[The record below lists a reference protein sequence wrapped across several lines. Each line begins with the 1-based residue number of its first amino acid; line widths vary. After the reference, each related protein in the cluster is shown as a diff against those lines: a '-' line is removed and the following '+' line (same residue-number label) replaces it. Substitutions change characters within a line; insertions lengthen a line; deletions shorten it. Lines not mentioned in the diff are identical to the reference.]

1 MSVTDLPTINATLNS
16 ITAVLLIYGFVL
28 IKSGQKEKHKK
39 IMLSALVSSG
49 LFLTSYLFYHYS
61 VGSVPY
67 QRYDWTRILYFAI
80 LIPHTILA
88 VGMLPF
94 IIVAVWRAL
103 HDQFDKH
110 KKIVRWLWPV
120 WMYVSVTGVAV
131 YFMLYHVSG

>member
-1 MSVTDLPTINATLNS
+1 VSLTDLPAVNASLNT
-16 ITAVLLIYGFVL
+16 ITAALLLYGFVL

-39 IMLSALVSSG
+39 VMISALVSST
-49 LFLTSYLFYHYS
+49 LFLVSYLTYHYA

-67 QRYDWTRILYFAI
+67 QRYDWTRTLYFAI

-131 YFMLYHVSG
+131 YFMLYHVSV